1 MGPYAKWTTDGMK
14 IILKSNV
21 VAYKDTTDRG
31 TNDTRSKLISKI
43 TRELQAYAKSANEP
57 FDAEGGEEVLKST
70 PLLL

>member
-43 TRELQAYAKSANEP
+43 TRELQAKSANEP